1 MLVET
6 SFRLPVVL
14 PESRPV
20 ARPEGGN
27 ARSVRSSGFVL
38 SVFPGSGRVQLLPR
52 SSVGDAAASAYMQG
66 QLCWGAARG
75 GATQVPAGEPGSA
88 DRLRSHCRSPVQWSA
103 VYGWLAGGGLQYGTR
118 FQPLRGVSMCSSK
131 GWMSGRSEW
140 GVPGHASTELCNE
153 GGFHVHPV
161 PLDGSMQLGAGAS
174 LGATPK
180 QGTSPDAPSAPRVPA
195 AVRGFGVD
203 KRQSYLNS
211 WRGSGLTA
219 WAGVSDSSD
228 DAGVGESSHSL
239 FTAWG
244 GSLCSIRSLVVRELK
259 ASAVPRTAGLSTSGK
274 PEAVAAEAATEMYTV
289 AWQTQSP
296 LETALPH
303 PGGVLSAEPGAW
315 TAWGTGT
322 SMQSRNIWKGFSAGH
337 GPFSPPLWSS
347 MRVLCA
353 FPVSYTH
360 LTLPTR

>member
-1 MLVET
+1 
-6 SFRLPVVL
+6 
-14 PESRPV
+14 
-20 ARPEGGN
+20 
-27 ARSVRSSGFVL
+27 
-38 SVFPGSGRVQLLPR
+38 
-52 SSVGDAAASAYMQG
+52 
-66 QLCWGAARG
+66 
-75 GATQVPAGEPGSA
+75 
-88 DRLRSHCRSPVQWSA
+88 
-103 VYGWLAGGGLQYGTR
+103 
-118 FQPLRGVSMCSSK
+118 MCSSK

-289 AWQTQSP
+289 AWQTQGP

-315 TAWGTGT
+315 TAGGLAHRCSLGT
-322 SMQSRNIWKGFSAGH
+322 SGRDSLPDTGLFRLPFGPACGCSVPSR
-337 GPFSPPLWSS
+337 PSS
-347 MRVLCA
+347 RRPC
-353 FPVSYTH
+353 PEWGRK
-360 LTLPTR
+360 PQ

>member
-1 MLVET
+1 
-6 SFRLPVVL
+6 
-14 PESRPV
+14 
-20 ARPEGGN
+20 
-27 ARSVRSSGFVL
+27 
-38 SVFPGSGRVQLLPR
+38 
-52 SSVGDAAASAYMQG
+52 
-66 QLCWGAARG
+66 
-75 GATQVPAGEPGSA
+75 
-88 DRLRSHCRSPVQWSA
+88 
-103 VYGWLAGGGLQYGTR
+103 
-118 FQPLRGVSMCSSK
+118 MCSSK

-353 FPVSYTH
+353 FQALLVASVPRMGQESPMSVVACTQGEPGLSAAGPGVVARAAGAGGAAQGGALQPSSSALLAGSH
-360 LTLPTR
+360 AASRLLSSLSLDQPHDFQA